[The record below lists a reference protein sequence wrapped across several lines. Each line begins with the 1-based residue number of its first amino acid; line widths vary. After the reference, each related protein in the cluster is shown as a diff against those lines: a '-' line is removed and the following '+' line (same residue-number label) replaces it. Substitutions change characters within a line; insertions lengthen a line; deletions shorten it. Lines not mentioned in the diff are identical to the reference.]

1 MCGVPII
8 VSKNRVLPA
17 GLYSPGKKNF
27 RCSFFPPELL
37 SFKLKF
43 DENEYPYIENK
54 QTSREQLLLEE

>member
-1 MCGVPII
+1 MYGVPII

-17 GLYSPGKKNF
+17 GLYSPGKKILDVA
-27 RCSFFPPELL
+27 FFPPQLL

-43 DENEYPYIENK
+43 DENEYLYIENK